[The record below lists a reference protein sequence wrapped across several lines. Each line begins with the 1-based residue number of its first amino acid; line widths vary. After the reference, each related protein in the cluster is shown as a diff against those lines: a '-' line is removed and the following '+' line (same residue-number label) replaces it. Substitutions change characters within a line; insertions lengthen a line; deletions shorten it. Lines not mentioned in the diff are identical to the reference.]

1 MQAYLNFFD
10 KLDKLIAGASHEKRI
25 ALGLFVCHELYPD
38 YSNFAGKNKFGDPN
52 LLKDAIEF
60 CEKSDGKA
68 EDKTLSAWIEK
79 LEPIIP
85 DTEDYLEIEVS
96 YALNAAGAV
105 LELLRYLKDD
115 NPKHISDTCSYM
127 IDTADFKI
135 ADANP
140 HLSDD
145 GIYKHKDMLN
155 AMKEMEVRL

>member
-10 KLDKLIAGASHEKRI
+10 KLDKLIVSASHEKRI
-25 ALGLFVCHELYPD
+25 LLGLFVCKELYPD
-38 YSNFAGKNKFGDPN
+38 YNNFAGKNKFGDPN

-60 CEKSDGKA
+60 CEKSSIKA
-68 EDKTLSAWIEK
+68 DEKTLSTWIEK
-79 LEPIIP
+79 LDPIIP

-105 LELLRYLKDD
+105 FELLHYLKDG

-127 IDTADFKI
+127 IDTVDFKI

-140 HLSDD
+140 HLADD
-145 GIYKHKDMLN
+145 GIYKHPNMLA
-155 AMKEMEVRL
+155 AMKKLIERL